1 MFFFNIH
8 FTPGSRFTLTHL
20 TMKFFLFI
28 VSCISA
34 GFITAQPAASIKD
47 GSVYYETPLAYEAM
61 HVALALTDT
70 NVYSGSINVHAE
82 VLDTSSA
89 YYKEVQQQFQPFRN
103 HPLVVALNEALRKD
117 LLRYAQNIK
126 LAYNSSWQN
135 GELKENNVY
144 PLPMKMLYQSQSVS
158 RKLLEDFMQATR
170 FETFYAAHVGLY
182 TAALQK
188 VKTMADVHK
197 QQQWLEQQFD
207 ARYQQYFIVVS
218 PLMGSTN
225 FTNRM
230 RINKQESCI
239 MYVADAKKY
248 ADSNNAINNALYTGI
263 VMTEIDH
270 NYVNPVSDGVEK
282 QLDKLMGDDNRKN
295 WMKPNAVGQFY
306 GSGYKIF
313 NEYMTH
319 AVYLLYTA
327 TLLDAASQQV
337 VEANRINIM
346 KEGRGFHRFDAFY
359 AMLKQLNAS
368 KQVPVQALYKEVM
381 DWCQQ
386 QQGVL

>member
-1 MFFFNIH
+1 LGWSIA
-8 FTPGSRFTLTHL
+8 S
-20 TMKFFLFI
+20 
-28 VSCISA
+28 ISHA
-34 GFITAQPAASIKD
+34 QQPAFIAD
-47 GSVYYETPLAYEAM
+47 GTVRYETPIAYEAM
-61 HVALALTDT
+61 HVALTLTDT
-70 NVYSGSINVHAE
+70 NIYSGSIHVHAE
-82 VLDTSSA
+82 VLDTSSV
-89 YYKEVQQQFQPFRN
+89 YYKQVQQQFHPFRG
-103 HPLVVALNEALRKD
+103 HALVVALNEALRKD

-135 GELKENNVY
+135 GALKENNVY

-158 RKLLEDFMQATR
+158 RKLLEDFMQSSR
-170 FETFYAAHVGLY
+170 FDSFYAAHIELY
-182 TAALQK
+182 TATLQK

-248 ADSNNAINNALYTGI
+248 TDSNNAINKALYTGV

-270 NYVNPVSDGVEK
+270 NYVNPASDLFEK
-282 QLDKLMGDDNRKN
+282 QLDKLMGNDNRKY

-337 VEANRINIM
+337 VETNRKKIM

-359 AMLKQLNAS
+359 EMLKQLHAS
-368 KQVPVQALYKEVM
+368 KQEPVQALYKEVM

-386 QQGVL
+386 QQGAL